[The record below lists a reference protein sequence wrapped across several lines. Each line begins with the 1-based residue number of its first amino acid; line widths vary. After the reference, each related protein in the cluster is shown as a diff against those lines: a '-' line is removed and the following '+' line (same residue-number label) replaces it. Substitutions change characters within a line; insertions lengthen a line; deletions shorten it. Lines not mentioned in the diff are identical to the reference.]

1 MRHEFRVVPKEEILA
16 NRCNAYSFID
26 FDNLEP
32 ETEVRSVFNYFRND
46 LTEMYPT
53 EGAEKTLIR
62 PTDVYCSLTLA
73 LNKKLG
79 IHKVNKSWKNKK

>member
-32 ETEVRSVFNYFRND
+32 ENEVRSVFNYFRKD
-46 LTEMYPT
+46 FT
-53 EGAEKTLIR
+53 
-62 PTDVYCSLTLA
+62 
-73 LNKKLG
+73 
-79 IHKVNKSWKNKK
+79 